1 MDVLRID
8 KENVP
13 NFNLMKKKMKI
24 LAHPLCKHSG
34 NILLF
39 SRNSIIIV
47 LTFSFIDHFIYT
59 HDFHL
64 FHCIVLR

>member
-13 NFNLMKKKMKI
+13 NFNLMKKKIKFW
-24 LAHPLCKHSG
+24 HTHFV
-34 NILLF
+34 NIQVTYYCFLKSQLL
-39 SRNSIIIV
+39 IV